1 MTLTAPARR
10 PAAAARRAGFV
21 IAAVVNAALL
31 CLVNVW
37 PGWQAASFLTEDTRQ
52 VLGLVNLSLAAG
64 LVANLVYLVR
74 DTLWLKLL
82 GDPVTT
88 AIGLAA
94 AVRVWQVFPFD
105 FSGWSFDWSSLVRV
119 VLAMAIVGSAI
130 GLLVQLV
137 ALLRQ
142 VASAYARTPTRQH

>member
-1 MTLTAPARR
+1 MALTTPTRR
-10 PAAAARRAGFV
+10 PSAAARRAGLV
-21 IAAVVNAALL
+21 IAAACNAATLY
-31 CLVNVW
+31 LVNVW

-64 LVANLVYLVR
+64 LAANLVYLAH
-74 DTLWLKLL
+74 DTPWPKLL

-94 AVRVWQVFPFD
+94 AARAWQVFPFD
-105 FSGWSFDWSSLVRV
+105 FIGWSFDWSSQIRV
-119 VLAMAIVGSAI
+119 VLAVAIVGSAI
-130 GLLVQLV
+130 GLLVQFV

-142 VASAYARTPTRQH
+142 VASAHARTPTQQH